1 MKRHETLIVEISGRR
16 PGDASARPTEHV
28 KTRYDHLIVSN
39 DPTGYASE
47 WPIVKV
53 PDDYEAWYR
62 QTVAFSTFW
71 QAPMNR
77 SYAIKLA
84 RERGYRYLIQLDDNI
99 DTLNVFT
106 ERKMGDFSAKWQVHR
121 SSKNAGDL
129 FDDFCALLIE
139 GLRRSNAGMSG
150 MQLFTCP
157 PSDYFCVERFCY
169 SFFALDL
176 SRIPDTFHGSFE
188 DDIEFRLRLAQMGTP
203 VIQFPFITYGKT
215 AAGKVGDTSGCRK
228 AYKQAGLKR
237 GEAMVRLY
245 GDVYSGKIGHSVTQ
259 HKTRTKQ
266 FQHTLKPFKV
276 GVLVR
281 DWWRV
286 ERKARALFRK
296 WAWATSKPSA
306 RLEIEE

>member
-16 PGDASARPTEHV
+16 PGDASARPTENV

-39 DPTGYASE
+39 DPTGYTSE

-53 PDDYEAWYR
+53 PNDYEAWYR
-62 QTVAFSTFW
+62 ETVAFSTFW

-99 DTLNVFT
+99 KSLDIVTQYENDGIFI
-106 ERKMGDFSAKWQVHR
+106 KWQA
-121 SSKNAGDL
+121 SKSTKGECGL

-139 GLRRSNAGMSG
+139 ALRRSNAGMSG
-150 MQLFTCP
+150 MQLSSCLPT
-157 PSDYFCVERFCY
+157 DAFCVERFCY

-176 SRIPDTFHGSFE
+176 NRVPDTFHGSFE

-203 VIQFPFITYGKT
+203 VVQLPFIAYGKT
-215 AAGKVGDTSGCRK
+215 AAGKVGDVSGCRK
-228 AYKQAGLKR
+228 AYQQAGIKR

-245 GDVYSGKIGHSVTQ
+245 GDVYSGKIGHSVTTA
-259 HKTRTKQ
+259 KTRTKQ
-266 FQHTLKPFKV
+266 FQHRLKPFKV

-281 DWWRV
+281 DWWRM

-306 RLEIEE
+306 RMETE